1 LSGDPVAGLSEDPL
15 DDPEGLT
22 RRRVLLIAM
31 TTGLASLSIDLYLP
45 AFPEL
50 ARHLGTSEAAV
61 QVTLTACVIG
71 LAVGQIVAGPLS
83 DAWGRRT
90 PLTVG
95 LAGWGVASLLCALA
109 PSVAALTALRFA
121 QGLMGAAGLV
131 VTRAV
136 VRDLTSGPA
145 MVRASARIMLI
156 AGAVPILAPTL
167 GGLML
172 RVMPWQGLFV
182 ALAGF
187 GLLTAPIAYRWMGE
201 TLPPSRR
208 RAVGFGPAL
217 HSYRVLL
224 ADREY
229 VRSSLVVAAV
239 FSALFVYVSGSAFV
253 MRNVYGLS
261 ATGYGV
267 MFAAHSAAL
276 MSGNQL
282 SGRLAGRWRTPAH
295 LAVTLGVA
303 LLGGAALMVVAL
315 TGWLGLAGA
324 VGSVVVTI
332 FGVGMA
338 LPLAGSISME
348 GHGDRAGAASA
359 LLGLLQFS
367 VGGIV
372 APIVGVLGTTTLL
385 PLAGAVGGSLLVAAA
400 LQAAGARSVRVAP
413 VAA

>member
-1 LSGDPVAGLSEDPL
+1 
-15 DDPEGLT
+15 
-22 RRRVLLIAM
+22 
-31 TTGLASLSIDLYLP
+31 
-45 AFPEL
+45 
-50 ARHLGTSEAAV
+50 
-61 QVTLTACVIG
+61 
-71 LAVGQIVAGPLS
+71 
-83 DAWGRRT
+83 
-90 PLTVG
+90 
-95 LAGWGVASLLCALA
+95 
-109 PSVAALTALRFA
+109 
-121 QGLMGAAGLV
+121 
-131 VTRAV
+131 
-136 VRDLTSGPA
+136 
-145 MVRASARIMLI
+145 MLI